1 MMVDIFITPSGVT
14 MNGFEVRDSGPGYL
28 SLAIAEL
35 RDNQDLAREIQ
46 DRFSAVRGIHQ
57 LEVDLTEGWLTVFF
71 NYRQLTSLFSL
82 LALRGAF
89 AAVFPE
95 VSVGE
100 LTSLLGAH
108 IQG

>member
-1 MMVDIFITPSGVT
+1 

-28 SLAIAEL
+28 SLSIVEL
-35 RDNQDLAREIQ
+35 KDNQDLAREIQ
-46 DRFSAVRGIHQ
+46 DRFSPIRGIHQ
-57 LEVDLTEGWLTVFF
+57 LEVDSGEGWLTVFF

-100 LTSLLGAH
+100 LASLLSANLQ
-108 IQG
+108 IE

>member
-1 MMVDIFITPSGVT
+1 MD
-14 MNGFEVRDSGPGYL
+14 GFEVRDSGPGYL
-28 SLAIAEL
+28 SLAIIEL
-35 RDNQDLAREIQ
+35 KDNQGLAQEIRE
-46 DRFSAVRGIHQ
+46 RFSPIRGIHQ
-57 LEVDLTEGWLTVFF
+57 LEVDSGEGWLTVFF

-100 LTSLLGAH
+100 LASLLSANL
-108 IQG
+108 QSE